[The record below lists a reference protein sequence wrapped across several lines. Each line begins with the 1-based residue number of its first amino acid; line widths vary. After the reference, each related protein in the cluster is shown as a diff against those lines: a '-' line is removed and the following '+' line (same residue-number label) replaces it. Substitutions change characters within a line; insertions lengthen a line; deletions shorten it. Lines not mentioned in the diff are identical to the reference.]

1 MLVNKFKIILL
12 FFIIFTSSYGQN
24 LNTNDTI
31 DSILNQNKNH
41 SALTSYV
48 SKKDLKN
55 LEKKIEKN

>member
-12 FFIIFTSSYGQN
+12 FLLFLLALMHK

-48 SKKDLKN
+48 LKRS
-55 LEKKIEKN
+55 